1 MPAFR
6 ADGSSV
12 IAEVKRRS
20 PSKGDLADIR
30 DPAALAE
37 EYAAGGAA
45 AISVLTEERRFG
57 GSLDDLRAVR
67 AAVDVPVL
75 RKDFIVTP
83 YQVWEARA
91 HGADLVLLIVAALDQ
106 PRLVGLLERVESL
119 GMHALVEVHDETEV
133 LRALDAGA
141 RLVGVNARNL
151 KTLDVDR
158 DTFGRLAPLLPS
170 SVTCVAESGI
180 RGPRDL
186 LAYAALGAD
195 AVLVGEAAVTNGD
208 PRAAVAELV
217 TAGAHPATRTGTS

>member
-1 MPAFR
+1 
-6 ADGSSV
+6 
-12 IAEVKRRS
+12 
-20 PSKGDLADIR
+20 
-30 DPAALAE
+30 
-37 EYAAGGAA
+37 
-45 AISVLTEERRFG
+45 
-57 GSLDDLRAVR
+57 
-67 AAVDVPVL
+67 
-75 RKDFIVTP
+75 
-83 YQVWEARA
+83 
-91 HGADLVLLIVAALDQ
+91 
-106 PRLVGLLERVESL
+106 
-119 GMHALVEVHDETEV
+119 MHALVEVHDETEV
-133 LRALDAGA
+133 LRAVDAGA

-195 AVLVGEAAVTNGD
+195 AVLVGEAAVTRGD